1 MKASDIPTKFVLPF
15 ASSAGAGFIRTVPL
29 ASQIGIQAGAASL
42 VDGFPPV
49 CFLPVGAGG
58 TPPFGQDM
66 NGILNQVSAWSRWQG
81 ASGPV
86 AYDATF
92 SAAIAGY
99 PKGTV
104 VASATTF
111 ASFWLSTADDNTS
124 NPDSG
129 GAGWIAF
136 PSAGNA
142 RVVTASG
149 VFALGLTDKS
159 VGLNRTAG
167 LAVSSST
174 LPSGAQNGQEIWI
187 EDLASNFFAANV
199 TIAKSADS
207 ASVAGL
213 PAFVLNQNRQCV
225 RFKFY
230 STGTIW
236 SVKS

>member
-1 MKASDIPTKFVLPF
+1 MKASDVPAKFVLPF
-15 ASSAGAGFIRTVPL
+15 ASNAGAGFTRAIPV

-66 NGILNQVSAWSRWQG
+66 NGLLNQVSAWSRWQG

-99 PKGTV
+99 PKGAV
-104 VASATTF
+104 VASATAF
-111 ASFWLSTADDNTS
+111 ASFWFSTVDDNTT

-136 PSAGNA
+136 PGAGNA

-149 VFALGLTDKS
+149 VFALGLTDRS
-159 VGLNRTAG
+159 VGLNRTTG
-167 LAVSSST
+167 LAASSAT

-187 EDLASNFFAANV
+187 EDLAGNFFSANV
-199 TIAKSADS
+199 TIAKSLDS
-207 ASVAGL
+207 ASIAGL
-213 PAFVLNQNRQCV
+213 SAAVLNQNRQCA

-230 STGTIW
+230 STGTVW
-236 SVKS
+236 SFKS